1 MKGTRALI
9 LSGVLLTTLL
19 LCLAVPAD
27 PTGNAD
33 GGGGGDVSAETITT
47 ADGYTINTD
56 QLQETELYTSTTI
69 DKIKDLISVTDPDG
83 QPVTDFVV
91 ATGETTLHAGSNT
104 VHVYVNGISIASF
117 SVNVTA
123 VAIESM
129 TAVLADGFEIYSS
142 YDTMTELIKEHL
154 TVTATFNDGIK
165 RELGGSE
172 YTITG
177 AFTPGVENTFTV
189 TYNDD
194 PTKSCTFAAYV
205 NEQVYES
212 LRVEVNQT
220 SSIESSTSMSMLKLT
235 TSEEFGDHSV
245 TVKVFGK
252 YTDGREEQL
261 DYTQYDFT
269 GSLNVNKGTPNG
281 DGTYT
286 VTVTVVD
293 SATGLLSETF
303 QLRVTA
309 SVPTS
314 LTYTGEIIGYMVGDR
329 YVVNAENFTVSFQG
343 GGLRNPIQSELNVS
357 FPEGSVDDEGCFT
370 TTGLKTLTVSYTE
383 GVDEDGNPITV
394 SCKVNVTVSAAL
406 VDRPSFDS
414 TPATYDDG
422 QEFDRTMTGYD
433 ESIMDLA
440 VTRDGEALTNGDGYR
455 YTISE
460 DGTLIFHASDAGVYT
475 ITVVLDDNHRW
486 STSAGTNPVWT
497 WTIYKASIDA
507 VLEIDGWE
515 YDGGLQ
521 THDYAIHQ
529 RGDESI
535 VYTDFSIVYY
545 YGESNDGTVDLARG
559 QAVTQQPTLAG
570 SWHAYAVVTESDNYY
585 GDTTDDV
592 DFTIDR
598 QDVVPISIADITYD
612 SSEHDVSGSFE
623 NYTISATPQT
633 VVGDYTATVTM
644 TDDYYH
650 NHEWSN
656 THSSVTTVEWSIVKA
671 TVPIPTIAGGPWT
684 YTTDAEGNAIEYTVS
699 LENEFEGLVIM
710 RCAQVDVTIDG
721 ITATSSQAGVY
732 SLSVSLS
739 DSDNYRWEGT
749 GDDISIKTI
758 TWTIGK
764 AEVSKPTL
772 ITDQP
777 KYTGNII
784 QYTEAI
790 EVPEPSLVTVSGQTS
805 GTDAA
810 SYTVTIELEDADN
823 YKWAETDDSSQF
835 TLTWSIVQASNS
847 ISNVTVDTDPSLTYN
862 GFGLD
867 VFSATAEFGQDQI
880 TYLFSTEQD
889 GDYTEMQLPLG
900 AGDWYVKAHVDAT
913 SNYAE
918 AISAEGTH
926 FHIDK
931 AENTIV
937 LTPYADNTVTY
948 GESYEAPVID
958 SADYGSS
965 LVFQYSDSVDGVYT
979 EGLPTDAGLWY
990 IRAHVPESDNY
1001 LEGHSD
1007 PVGINIERFAIPYPT
1022 FSYTGESVAEDG
1034 QSFIYNGT
1042 ERMPSVVLA
1051 VTEYPY
1057 EDVMADAISYT
1068 LVTQTNAGT
1077 YDVTFTPGDNYR
1089 WADSSNPQGEY
1100 ITGWTISKKVVV
1112 IDSFTRTMVYNGSQ
1126 FTPEIP
1132 TDDSLYTISIPR
1144 AVERGEYMA
1153 TLTLLHPDNYEW
1165 GINSDRRDDGT
1176 TPWDSKDDTDPAVL
1190 HVGFAITNQTYTITI
1205 TVSDVTYPNVPS
1217 PDVESIVPSI
1227 TGSDITQIDEALRD
1241 GQFQYY
1247 YRVQGENGNG
1257 FTTVPTGVGDYEVR
1271 IHVDATTSFDQAYSA
1286 WVPFSI
1292 GPATI
1297 EITHVQG
1304 FDETYNGTAFS
1315 VEGNA
1320 TLVATVQNPEQ
1331 NALDWKFSLSLD
1343 GEFTDDLPL
1352 TNVNTYTV
1360 YYTVSAPNH
1369 TTIGPDEDHYF
1380 TVTISPVT
1388 IPVNLGTGSIDY
1400 DGQTPTA
1407 DDLWSVFGG
1416 TVADKGIDHLVPG
1429 DTVERLDI
1437 TLSVPEDSEDVS
1449 ETPYTVNGHCGN
1461 GNYTITFTPGSLTIL
1476 PVDLETPNPS
1486 IAAGTGLVYN
1496 NTDYVVSDYIT
1507 GLPQY
1512 TDEGDPITW
1521 TFSTSAVGSY
1531 SENLTVRN
1539 ANPDGYTIYYR
1550 GSAPNHND
1558 FVSSVQTTGQYLTL
1572 TVEKRQLTITLGGVQ
1587 VEYGDVPVYG
1597 TPAVS
1602 GFAVDENQSSLHMAV
1617 TPSSGYEQWVTAAG
1631 ETMTITVE
1639 VTGNLNNYT
1648 YWFGGAVLTVMERE
1662 ITVIIDDKS
1671 SGYGEDLEDL
1681 TCHRDTGSTIRDGDS
1696 LSSIVSVGF
1705 ENGITPTDV
1714 RAGGYRIVGTDV
1726 PNDNYDVTF
1735 VGSGDR
1741 NRGYGI
1747 YTITAASVTISFLEF
1762 TDDVYDGEEKV
1773 FGYELSVSDV
1783 PQDSVSVTYYRLVD
1797 GAPADQVD
1805 NVVDA
1810 GTYRVTVTLSGNYT
1824 GSASNDY
1831 TISPADYEEYY
1842 DISITFTDSQ
1852 PTYNGQMQYPNLNLE
1867 SMEDSALHGLGWSYS
1882 TGATNVSDN
1891 RVEVTVTFTLPDEI
1905 SGNIRVPDLMTACV
1919 TVQPVTVDVYWD
1931 DSDFVYDGTEQ
1942 TVQAWYYHVDDTEH
1956 ASPVYLDTS
1965 DVRTYIGNE
1974 VAEFKD
1980 WVNGGYV
1987 ITADFK
1993 FDDNLER
2000 NYALSHSDN
2009 VNAENCDRSVFIMAQ
2024 RPVTVVANSYTITY
2038 GDELPVLSWHYQ
2050 EGTTD
2055 AGKFVLDGGTVVQAS
2070 DMTTGIAVTTS
2081 QTVEVGTPVGSVYV
2095 NASCYGM
2102 TGLSNFDVTYEQGTL
2117 TIEKRQITIDI
2128 HNQSSVYHQEIV
2140 VSSERGESADEGA
2153 YHVVSGTLPD
2163 IANHPD
2169 LDPAIVLVKAEGT
2182 DAGTYAITLGSYNQ
2196 NYEVTVQDNGTY
2208 EIRPAQITGI
2218 SVSHDDFDYDG
2229 STHDGT
2235 EFETSAVT
2243 VDGSAYTFTF
2253 SFTGENYVAGE
2264 SLTFSDAGD
2273 YTVYYQVSAPN
2284 HGTVDDSFTFSIGT
2298 AQINI
2303 SYTEVD
2309 DWIYSGEPPNVSGT
2323 FEFGD
2328 AEVSIYRGNSTS
2340 AENLVEGGFT
2350 TSTDADTYTVLLYV
2364 PESISSWDHNTP
2376 NYGYTEAS
2384 YLVIIDP
2391 LEVSVEWVYPSFVY
2405 DGYSKTNT
2413 ITIEDYMEFGTGGDH
2428 DHSPEPVTT
2437 TSGKTMTMIIATAGT
2452 YQVWVELTNDNYCWD
2467 RDNPGER
2474 WFPAVWF
2481 ISEGDNGWV
2490 NGLTS
2495 FGGWV
2500 YDGGYDEPQGVT
2512 AEHGTVYFM
2521 YSATEDG
2528 TYTRAPFTDAGTYYI
2543 VAVVDATESYGGLR
2557 SEPVEYTIEKCP
2569 VDIVEATGDTEFTYD
2584 GSVHTVA
2591 VSEYDPKKVSVT
2603 GTSATN
2609 AGNYTVTVSLVD
2621 GRNYV
2626 WNDGTGSSEDYT
2638 IPWAINKVIL
2648 TLPTYS
2654 SDHIGDDGVGFLE
2667 YNLHEQTYP
2676 FVFDPVLVE
2685 VTGDTGAA
2693 AKTYTAEFEIVDA
2706 TNYAWPEGTQATDGA
2721 YALEWRIDPMTLTVP
2736 TLDFDTTVYDPNG
2749 TYNTVTNYV
2758 AAYMGL
2764 STNSVYVSVSI
2775 VGDEVTLTADRVSS
2789 VHESGQYW
2797 IDVSF
2802 ASDNFQWNDGTQEVK
2817 RLYWTVTP
2825 VQVTLTSG
2833 NDSFLYDGEEK
2844 TYRPGGFDANTMFID
2859 GDRRTNAGSYEAKVT
2874 LRDTL
2879 NYVWSENMSE
2889 YIGEDGS
2896 AYMPWSITAET
2907 FDLDSLA
2914 VNLEFI
2920 YDGTPHVPVFT
2931 DLPSW
2936 LTVSF
2941 EGGVTEA
2948 GTGDVTVTF
2957 ATVGQPD
2964 YTLETTEKNYTVTV
2978 VQRTVTIDVADAEM
2992 TYGGDV
2998 PSIGWSYA
3006 EGSLGFV
3013 ESDSVTVETGTDYK
3027 GGNRGEYNTTATT
3040 TADTGNY
3047 SVNINPGTL
3056 TVNPIVVPYP
3066 ENDRVEYTGSEV
3078 DCPFTGPFTVVSGAT
3093 ATSLGDHTATIR
3105 LNDPMNYVWWDGTNG
3120 DKTLTWRIVAGDQ
3133 LMEDYFDVDTS
3144 DEVYT
3149 GSEIERSVVSLNPNI
3164 RQGEDYAV
3172 TYSDNVD
3179 AGTATITITGI
3190 GDFEDSVLTY
3200 EFTIYPR
3207 PVSVPE
3213 LVSLEYQEG
3222 VEQSAPYSSNE
3233 YYTVSGEVSGT
3244 EVGDYTVTFTL
3255 NNTESRNYVWSD
3267 GTYDQKTVTW
3277 RIVSEHVL
3285 IDGFFVVDT
3294 TDETYTGSEIEKSVI
3309 CVNPDMALGTDY
3321 TVSYSNNV
3329 DASTTGNPARITI
3342 TGLGDYEGSVLEYTF
3357 WIDRLVPVLEFVG
3370 DGFRS
3375 FEDEGTFSLTPYMSG
3390 IGADDIVWTSSDP
3403 SVAEVDPETGV
3414 VTIRSVGTA
3423 EITATFPGDGNREA
3437 AEDSYTLNVDE
3448 VRTEI
3453 VVVPGGSGG
3462 AGGDSEVIY
3471 VPTVIRQTVDGGIS
3485 DLTWLLIIACIVV
3498 VMLAVIW
3505 LIWTRRDGE

>member
-1 MKGTRALI
+1 MGYRT
-9 LSGVLLTTLL
+9 
-19 LCLAVPAD
+19 
-27 PTGNAD
+27 
-33 GGGGGDVSAETITT
+33 GGGGGDVFADTITT
-47 ADGYTINTD
+47 PQGYTINTD
-56 QLQETELYTSTTI
+56 GLQDTELYTSTTI
-69 DKIKDLISVTDPDG
+69 NEIENLITVTDPRG

-104 VHVYVNGISIASF
+104 VHVYVNGVSIASF

-123 VAIESM
+123 VEIESM
-129 TAVLADGFEIYSS
+129 AADLADDFEIYSS

-154 TVTATFNDGIK
+154 TVTATFNDGTK

-235 TSEEFGDHSV
+235 TSDEFGDHSV
-245 TVKVFGK
+245 KVFGI

-269 GSLNVNKGTPNG
+269 GSLNVNEGTPNG

-343 GGLRNPIQSELNVS
+343 GGSRNPIQSELNVS
-357 FPEGSVDDEGCFT
+357 FPEGSVDDDGCFT

-383 GVDEDGNPITV
+383 GVDEEGNPITV
-394 SCKVNVTVSAAL
+394 RCPVNVTVSAAL

-422 QEFDRTMTGYD
+422 REFDRTMTGYD

-486 STSAGTNPVWT
+486 STSAGTNPEWT

-633 VVGDYTATVTM
+633 VVGEYTATVTM
-644 TDDYYH
+644 TEDYYH
-650 NHEWSN
+650 NHEWSDS
-656 THSSVTTVEWSIVKA
+656 HSNVTKVGWSIVKA
-671 TVPIPTIAGGPWT
+671 TVPIPTITGGPWT
-684 YTTDAEGNAIEYTVS
+684 YELDSSGNPIEHPVS
-699 LENEFEGLVIM
+699 LSSTLEGLVTM
-710 RCAQVDVTIDG
+710 SCVQEDVIING

-758 TWTIGK
+758 IWTIGK

-772 ITDQP
+772 IADQP
-777 KYTGNII
+777 EYRDDTI

-790 EVPEPSLVTVSGQTS
+790 EVPEPSLVNVSGQTS
-805 GTDAA
+805 GTDADT
-810 SYTVTIELEDADN
+810 YTVTIGLSDAHN
-823 YKWAETDDSSQF
+823 YKWAGTDDDSAQF
-835 TLTWSIVQASNS
+835 DLTWSIIQASNS
-847 ISNVTVDTDPSLTYN
+847 VTNVTVNEDTSLTYN
-862 GFGLD
+862 RFDLD

-889 GDYTEMQLPLG
+889 GNYTEMQLPLG

-913 SNYAE
+913 GNYAE

-931 AENTIV
+931 AENVVV
-937 LTPYADNTVTY
+937 LTPYTDDTVTY
-948 GESYEAPVID
+948 GDDYPEPTVA
-958 SADYGSS
+958 SADNRTG
-965 LVFQYSDSVDGVYT
+965 LVFQYSSSENGAYT
-979 EGLPTDAGLWY
+979 EGLPKDAGPWY
-990 IRAHVPESDNY
+990 IRAYVPESDNY

-1007 PVGINIERFAIPYPT
+1007 PVELNIERFAIPYPT
-1022 FSYTGESVAEDG
+1022 FSYTGDSVAEDG
-1034 QSFIYNGT
+1034 SSFIYNGA
-1042 ERMPSVVLA
+1042 ERTPNVVLD
-1051 VTEYPY
+1051 VTDYPY
-1057 EDVMADAISYT
+1057 EDSLEDAITYT
-1068 LVTQTNAGT
+1068 LVPQTDVNT
-1077 YDVTFTPGDNYR
+1077 YNVTFTLGDNYR
-1089 WADSSNPQGEY
+1089 WADSSNPAGVTGAY
-1100 ITGWTISKKVVV
+1100 TAGWTISKSVVV
-1112 IDSFTRTMVYNGSQ
+1112 IGSFDRTMVYDGSR

-1132 TDDSLYTISIPR
+1132 RNDNLYTISIPK
-1144 AVERGEYMA
+1144 AVEMNEYTA
-1153 TLTLLHPDNYEW
+1153 TLTLIHPENYEW
-1165 GINSDRRDDGT
+1165 GINSDRKDDGT
-1176 TPWDSKDDTDPAVL
+1176 TPWDSIDGTNPAVL

-1217 PDVESIVPSI
+1217 PDVEGIVPSI
-1227 TGSDITQIDEALRD
+1227 IGSDTTQIEDALND
-1241 GQFQYY
+1241 GHFQYY
-1247 YRVQGENGNG
+1247 YRVQGEDGNG
-1257 FTTVPTGVGDYEVR
+1257 STDVPTGVGHYEVR
-1271 IHVDATTSFDQAYSA
+1271 IYVDATTSFDQAYSA
-1286 WVPFSI
+1286 WVQFSI
-1292 GPATI
+1292 DSATI
-1297 EITHVQG
+1297 EITKVQG
-1304 FDETYNGTAFS
+1304 FDETYDGTAFS
-1315 VEGNA
+1315 VEENS
-1320 TLVATVQNPEQ
+1320 TLVAKVQNPEQ
-1331 NALDWKFSLSLD
+1331 NALDWKFSLSLG

-1352 TNVNTYTV
+1352 TDVDTYTV
-1360 YYTVSAPNH
+1360 YYTVSASNH
-1369 TTIGPDEDHYF
+1369 TTIGPDENHYF
-1380 TVTISPVT
+1380 TVTILPVA
-1388 IPVNLGTGSIDY
+1388 ISVDLGTGSIYY
-1400 DGQTPTA
+1400 DGETPTA

-1416 TVADKGIDHLVPG
+1416 KVADQVIGHLVSG
-1429 DTVERLDI
+1429 DTVDGLDI
-1437 TLSVPEDSEDVS
+1437 TLSVPGNPTDVS
-1449 ETPYTVNGHCGN
+1449 ETPYTVTGECRNA
-1461 GNYTITFTPGSLTIL
+1461 NYNVTFKEGSLTIL
-1476 PVDLETPNPS
+1476 PMDLETPNPS
-1486 IAAGTGLVYN
+1486 IVAGTGLVYN
-1496 NTDYVVSDYIT
+1496 NTDYKVRDYIT
-1507 GLPQY
+1507 GLPS
-1512 TDEGDPITW
+1512 TTEEGDDITW
-1521 TFSTSAVGSY
+1521 TFSTSVDGEY
-1531 SENLTVRN
+1531 SADLSVKD
-1539 ANPDGYTIYYR
+1539 ANEQGYTIYYK

-1558 FVSSVQTTGQYLTL
+1558 FVSSVQTTGQHLTL
-1572 TVEKRQLTITLGGVQ
+1572 TVEKRPLTITLEDVQ

-1602 GFAVDENQSSLHMAV
+1602 GFAEDESQSGLHMVV
-1617 TPSSGYEQWVTAAG
+1617 TPSSDYEQWVTAAG

-1639 VTGNLNNYT
+1639 VTGNLDNYT
-1648 YWFGGAVLTVMERE
+1648 YQFDGAELTVTERE

-1681 TCHRDTGSTIRDGDS
+1681 TCHLDTGSTIRDGDA

-1705 ENGITPTDV
+1705 ENGTTPTDV

-1726 PNDNYDVTF
+1726 PDDNYDVTF

-1741 NRGYGI
+1741 DRDYGI
-1747 YTITAASVTISFLEF
+1747 YTINAASVTIIFLEF

-1773 FGYELSVSDV
+1773 FEYELSVSNV
-1783 PQDSVSVTYYRLVD
+1783 PQGSVSVTYYKLVN
-1797 GAPADQVD
+1797 GVPEERV
-1805 NVVDA
+1805 NSVVDA
-1810 GTYRVTVTLSGNYT
+1810 GTYRVTVTLSGNFT

-1831 TISPADYEEYY
+1831 TISPADYEDYY

-1852 PTYNGQMQYPNLNLE
+1852 PTYNGQEQYPNLNLE
-1867 SMEDSALHGLGWSYS
+1867 RMEDSALHGLGWSYT
-1882 TGATNVSDN
+1882 TGATNVSDG
-1891 RVEVTVTFTLPDEI
+1891 RVEVTVTFTLPEEI
-1905 SGNIRVPDLMTACV
+1905 SGNISVPDPMTAYV

-1931 DSDFVYDGTEQ
+1931 DSDFVYNGTEQ
-1942 TVQAWYYHVDDTEH
+1942 TVQAWYYHVDDTGH
-1956 ASPVYLDTS
+1956 TSPVYLDTS

-1974 VAEFKD
+1974 VAKFKD
-1980 WVNGGYV
+1980 WVNGGYL
-1987 ITADFK
+1987 ITVHFGS
-1993 FDDNLER
+1993 DDNQYG
-2000 NYALSHSDN
+2000 NYTLRHSDN
-2009 VNAENCDRSVFIMAQ
+2009 VNAENCDRAVYIMEK
-2024 RPVTVVANSYTITY
+2024 RPVTVVANSYTIIY
-2038 GDELPVLSWHYQ
+2038 GDKPPALSWHYS

-2055 AGKFVLDGGTVVQAS
+2055 EGKFVLDGGTVVQAG
-2070 DMTTGIAVTTS
+2070 DMTTGITVTTS
-2081 QTVEVGTPVGSVYV
+2081 QTVVVGTPVGNVSV

-2102 TGLSNFDVTYEQGTL
+2102 TGLSNFDVIYERGTL

-2128 HNQSSVYHQEIV
+2128 HDQSSVYHQEIV
-2140 VSSERGESADEGA
+2140 VSTERGESADEGA
-2153 YHVVSGTLPD
+2153 YHVVSGSLPD
-2163 IANHPD
+2163 IVNHPD

-2182 DAGTYAITLGSYNQ
+2182 DAGPYAITMKSHNP
-2196 NYEVTVQDNGTY
+2196 NYGVTIQDNGTY
-2208 EIRPAQITGI
+2208 EILPAQITGI
-2218 SVSHDDFDYDG
+2218 SASLEDFDYDCK
-2229 STHDGT
+2229 THNGT
-2235 EFETSAVT
+2235 DFETSAVT
-2243 VDGSAYTFTF
+2243 VDGSEYTFTF
-2253 SFTGENYVAGE
+2253 SFTEENYVAGE
-2264 SLTFSDAGD
+2264 NLTFSDAGS

-2284 HGTVDDSFTFSIGT
+2284 HDIAEGSFTFSIDT
-2298 AQINI
+2298 AEIHI
-2303 SYTEVD
+2303 IYTEIEG
-2309 DWIYSGEPPNVSGT
+2309 WTYGSEPPTISGT
-2323 FEFGD
+2323 FGSRTSVFGD
-2328 AEVSIYRGNSTS
+2328 AEVSIYRGDSTS
-2340 AENLVEGGFT
+2340 DEGLVSGGFT
-2350 TSTDADTYTVLLYV
+2350 SSTDAGTYTVLLYV
-2364 PESISSWDHNTP
+2364 PESISSWDRNTP

-2384 YLVIIDP
+2384 YPVIIDP
-2391 LEVSVEWVYPSFVY
+2391 LEVSVEWKYPSFVY
-2405 DGYSKTNT
+2405 DGSSKTNT
-2413 ITIEDYMEFGTGGDH
+2413 ITIEEYMAFGTDGDH
-2428 DHSPEPVTT
+2428 EHSSEPVTT
-2437 TSGKTMTMIIATAGT
+2437 TSGNTMTMIIATAGT
-2452 YQVWVELTNDNYCWD
+2452 YHVWVELTSDNYCWD
-2467 RDNPGER
+2467 SDNPEER

-2481 ISEGDNGWV
+2481 ISKGDNGWV

-2528 TYTRAPFTDAGTYYI
+2528 TYTRVPFIDAGTYYI

-2621 GRNYV
+2621 GRNHV
-2626 WNDGTGSSEDYT
+2626 WNDGTGSSDDYT
-2638 IPWAINKVIL
+2638 IPWVIDKVIL
-2648 TLPTYS
+2648 TLPKYS
-2654 SDHIGDDGVGFLE
+2654 TDHVGEDGIGCLE
-2667 YNLHEQTYP
+2667 YDTHEQTYP
-2676 FVFDPVLVE
+2676 FVFDQDLIE

-2693 AKTYTAEFEIVDA
+2693 TKTYTAMFEIVDS
-2706 TNYAWPEGTQATDGA
+2706 TNYAWPEGTEAVDGA
-2721 YALEWRIDPMTLTVP
+2721 YVLEWRVDPMTLTVP
-2736 TLDFDTTVYDPNG
+2736 TLDSYTTTYDPNG

-2797 IDVSF
+2797 IDVSL

-2817 RLYWTVTP
+2817 RLYWIVTP

-2833 NDSFLYDGEEK
+2833 TDSFLYDGEEK

-2907 FDLDSLA
+2907 FELDSLA

-2948 GTGDVTVTF
+2948 GTGDVMVTF
-2957 ATVGQPD
+2957 VTVGQPD
-2964 YTLETTEKNYTVTV
+2964 YTLETTEKTYTVTV
-2978 VQRTVTIDVADAEM
+2978 IQRTVTIDVADAEM

-2998 PSIGWSYA
+2998 PNIGWSYA
-3006 EGSLGFV
+3006 EGSFGFV
-3013 ESDSVTVETGTDYK
+3013 ESDCVTVETGTDYK

-3040 TADTGNY
+3040 TADNGNY
-3047 SVNINPGTL
+3047 IVNVNPGTL

-3066 ENDRVEYTGSEV
+3066 VNDRVEYTGSEV
-3078 DCPFTGPFTVVSGAT
+3078 QCPFTGPFTVVSGAT
-3093 ATSLGDHTATIR
+3093 AMSLGDHTATIR
-3105 LNDPMNYVWWDGTNG
+3105 LKDSVNYVWWDGTNG

-3149 GSEIERSVVSLNPNI
+3149 GSEIEKSVVSLNPNI
-3164 RQGEDYAV
+3164 RQGEDYTV

-3213 LVSLEYQEG
+3213 PVSLEYQEG
-3222 VEQSAPYSSNE
+3222 VEQTTPYSSNE

-3244 EVGDYTVTFTL
+3244 EVGDYTATFTL

-3267 GTYDQKTVTW
+3267 GTYDPKIVTW

-3294 TDETYTGSEIEKSVI
+3294 SDEVYTGSEIEKSVV
-3309 CVNPDMALGTDY
+3309 CVNPDLILGTDY
-3321 TVSYSNNV
+3321 SVSYSNNEV
-3329 DASTTGNPARITI
+3329 ASTTGNPARITI

-3390 IGADDIVWTSSDP
+3390 IGVIDIVWTSSDP

-3423 EITATFPGDGNREA
+3423 EITATFPGDGNREG

-3453 VVVPGGSGG
+3453 VVVPGSGGSGG
-3462 AGGDSEVIY
+3462 AGGGSEIIY

-3485 DLTWLLIIACIVV
+3485 DLAWLLIIACIVV
-3498 VMLAVIW
+3498 VMLAIIW
-3505 LIWTRRDGE
+3505 LIWTRRDDE